1 MKFINN
7 QKQSLHTLFL
17 ILLLATLVGVG
28 GGLTSCSD
36 DDDSPATPSYLK
48 TGKATV
54 PANWVAPDYSLYEL
68 TMSVQVQLGDTL
80 KDFQSSGDMMC
91 ATINDEVR
99 AVTKPMVNG
108 TITYYPLSIAGN
120 GGDMKVSLH
129 YYCDRLHRI
138 YTITNWT
145 QFNAAAA
152 PTGESSIYRPCFT
165 SGL

>member
-17 ILLLATLVGVG
+17 ILLLSTLGGVG

-48 TGKATV
+48 KGKATV
-54 PANWVAPDYSLYEL
+54 PENWVAPDYSLYEL

>member
-1 MKFINN
+1 MKFIIN

-48 TGKATV
+48 KGKATV
-54 PANWVAPDYSLYEL
+54 PENWVAPDYSLYEL

-99 AVTKPMVNG
+99 AVTKSMVNG

-120 GGDMKVSLH
+120 GGDMTVSLH
-129 YYCDRLHRI
+129 YYCDRLRRI

-152 PTGESSIYRPCFT
+152 PTGESGWYKPKFT
-165 SGL
+165 TIQ